1 MFIVP
6 QYIQGVS
13 FRIQRRHSSW
23 VFFVCIWVSVQ
34 RDAHSN
40 TSLSQVGFYRYNRET
55 TIDTNLYLPHPNSA
69 YNVSLNRIRIHTTS
83 QCGLPTARPEVSEED
98 EDIAQ
103 EVTIHPFVFISL

>member
-40 TSLSQVGFYRYNRET
+40 TSLSQVGFYRYNRKRRLTRTCIYPSQFSIQCVIKQNSDPYDLSMWIPHCT
-55 TIDTNLYLPHPNSA
+55 T
-69 YNVSLNRIRIHTTS
+69 R
-83 QCGLPTARPEVSEED
+83 GK
-98 EDIAQ
+98 
-103 EVTIHPFVFISL
+103 